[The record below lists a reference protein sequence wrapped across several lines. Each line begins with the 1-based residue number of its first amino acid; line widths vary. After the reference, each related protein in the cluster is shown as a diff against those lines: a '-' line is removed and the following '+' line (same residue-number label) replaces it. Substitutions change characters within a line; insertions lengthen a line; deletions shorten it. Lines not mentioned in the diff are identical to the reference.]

1 MMPNSKFTKTDISII
16 VLFFVLYMA
25 GYAWLINPK
34 KETSRTMNRTTPVLF
49 YDEMSNRPRCG
60 NVI

>member
-25 GYAWLINPK
+25 GYAWLVNPK

-49 YDEMSNRPRCG
+49 LWRNEQ
-60 NVI
+60 